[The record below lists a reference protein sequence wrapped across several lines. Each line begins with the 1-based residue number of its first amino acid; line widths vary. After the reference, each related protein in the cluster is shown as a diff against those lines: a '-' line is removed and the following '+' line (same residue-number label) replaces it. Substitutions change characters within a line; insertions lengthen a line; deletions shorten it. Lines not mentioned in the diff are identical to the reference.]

1 MRSDPT
7 ELGGLF
13 IGRRPGTGPVSYA
26 EEPHRGTPLRRRADA
41 LLATGLLLAI
51 ASLSL
56 ACWGPLP
63 LACLWLGSRAQDVFH
78 NSNLGILVSFAATF
92 AALFG
97 NLAVL
102 RRLDYAWVIVRRA
115 AGHDQRTGALARIF
129 AFAAVVGV
137 VAFSFWFLVI
147 QGPNDPNL

>member
-1 MRSDPT
+1 
-7 ELGGLF
+7 
-13 IGRRPGTGPVSYA
+13 
-26 EEPHRGTPLRRRADA
+26 
-41 LLATGLLLAI
+41 
-51 ASLSL
+51 
-56 ACWGPLP
+56 
-63 LACLWLGSRAQDVFH
+63 LWLGSRAQDVFH

-129 AFAAVVGV
+129 AFAAIVGV

-147 QGPNDPNL
+147 QGPNDPSL